1 MKNLK
6 YQSKPYPTDAE
17 QYVPPVEEIVVESR
31 L

>member
-6 YQSKPYPTDAE
+6 YESKPYPTDAE
-17 QYVPPVEEIVVESR
+17 QYVPPVEEIKVESK